1 MRAYQFVGWG
11 KQPEFRDVPVPE
23 PGPGQVLIRVAG
35 AGACHSDL
43 HLMDFPAGK
52 LPYDL
57 PFTIGHENSG
67 WVEAA
72 GAGVERFA
80 KGDPVLVYGPWG
92 CGTCRLCQMGYE
104 TYCER
109 SAELRNAGGG
119 LGRDGGMAPYMLVPK
134 ARWLVPLPASL
145 DPRTAAPLADAGL
158 TPYHAVKR
166 ALPYLPGGATAVVIG
181 AGGLGQMGVQFLRV
195 LSGARVVALDTSDAK
210 LATAR
215 DLGADEALRPGDDAV
230 KRVKEATRGEGA
242 EVVIDFVGSDQTLAL
257 AARLA
262 RRLSQITIVGIAGGT
277 LPVSFFAVPQECAIA
292 TTYWGT
298 LPELTEVLALAAMQR
313 VRLEA
318 EVFPLERAPE
328 AYQRMRE
335 GRLHARAVIAPN
347 G

>member
-1 MRAYQFVGWG
+1 MKAYQFVGWG
-11 KQPEFRDVPVPE
+11 KPPELREVPVPA

-43 HLMDFPAGK
+43 HLQDFAPGL

-57 PFTIGHENSG
+57 PFTLGHENAG
-67 WVEAA
+67 WVEAL
-72 GAGVERFA
+72 GPGVERLK

-92 CGTCRLCQMGYE
+92 CGTCRPCQMGYE

-119 LGRDGGMAPYMLVPK
+119 LGRDGGMAEYMLVPR
-134 ARWLVPLPASL
+134 ARWLVPLPPSL
-145 DPRTAAPLADAGL
+145 DPRLAAPLADAGL

-166 ALPYLPGGATAVVIG
+166 ALPRLPGGATAVVIG
-181 AGGLGQMGVQFLRV
+181 AGGLGQMGIQLLRV
-195 LSGARVVALDTSDAK
+195 LSGARVVAVDTSEAK

-215 DLGADEALRPGDDAV
+215 ELGADEAMRPGDDAARRI
-230 KRVKEATRGEGA
+230 KDLTRGEGA
-242 EVVIDFVGSDQTLAL
+242 EVVIDMVGSDATLAL
-257 AARLA
+257 SAAAAR
-262 RRLSQITIVGIAGGT
+262 RMGQITIVGIAGGT
-277 LPVSFFAVPQECAIA
+277 LPVSFFAVPQECDIA

-298 LPELTEVLALAAMQR
+298 LPELTEVVALAAMKR

-318 EVFPLERAPE
+318 ETFPLAGAPE

-335 GRLHARAVIAPN
+335 GKLRGRAVVTPN